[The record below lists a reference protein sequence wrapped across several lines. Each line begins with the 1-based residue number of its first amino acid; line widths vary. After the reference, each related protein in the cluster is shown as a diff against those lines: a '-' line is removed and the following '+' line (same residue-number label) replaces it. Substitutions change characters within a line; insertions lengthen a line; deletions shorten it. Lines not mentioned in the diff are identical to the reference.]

1 MRDLKV
7 TTIRLQILIVSLA
20 FLTACRGN
28 TSIEGWFAP
37 DPNLKNNTQTG
48 TPTNVNSP
56 QPDSLPP
63 EIPRYPGAQL
73 LETDPESTP
82 ERGRTR
88 WLSADASNLI
98 ASFYQQEFTKNNWQ
112 IISSPSPDA
121 TGAETPLTAR
131 LDGLEVSLSF
141 LPTAQTA
148 GKTEFSL
155 LYQSSNAPS
164 PSPSPLATETILQN
178 SGNFPDINALSEPL
192 RRYIQ
197 DLARL
202 GVLTGTSDRFAPD
215 QPISRREYARWL
227 VAANNAIYTNIP
239 GKQIRLGT
247 KAEQPAFQD
256 VRPNDPDFPAIQGLA
271 QAGLIPSRLSGD
283 SSALQ
288 FRPNAPLTREELIW
302 WKVPLDNRKA
312 LPAATIDSIKETWGF
327 QDTAKIN
334 PKIIRAVYAD
344 FQNGEQSNIRRV
356 FGYTTLFQPQK
367 SVTRAEAA
375 AALWYFG
382 SQGEGMSAADAL
394 PQPQPTTP

>member
-112 IISSPSPDA
+112 IIPSPSPDA
-121 TGAETPLTAR
+121 AGAETPLTAR
-131 LDGLEVSLSF
+131 RDGLEVSLSF

-164 PSPSPLATETILQN
+164 PSPSPLTTGTIPQN
-178 SGNFPDINALSEPL
+178 SGNFSDLNALSEPL

-202 GVLTGTSDRFAPD
+202 GVLTGTGDRFAPD

-227 VAANNAIYTNIP
+227 VAANNAIYANIP

-256 VRPNDPDFPAIQGLA
+256 VLPNDPDFPAIQGLA